1 MSSDP
6 RVISTND
13 WETSALRY
21 MKPRVNDLGGT
32 AVSVISG
39 QSGRSL
45 YLSTPG
51 MTTWGVSDYVDPKT
65 GESDG
70 KFTMNLA
77 FPTADYTNKNID
89 TFLKKVKEFENRIVN
104 DAVVHSEAWFG
115 EEKSREILKD
125 SFFPCL
131 KYPKDK
137 LTKKVDYNRPPQLKL
152 KVPYYGG
159 QWQNLEI
166 YDTKEKL
173 LFPSDNENDT
183 PIDLVPKKSKVACV
197 IQCGGVWITGRQW
210 GVTWKL
216 SQCVVKPPE
225 NTTIFG
231 KCNVQL
237 SLDELNSIE
246 TQQVDNTADE
256 EDSQASEKVVEDTVA
271 SDSDEEED
279 VPAPAPAPAPKKKV
293 VRKAA
298 PVEEETV
305 EELPAPKKKVV
316 RKKAVA
322 E

>member
-1 MSSDP
+1 ME
-6 RVISTND
+6 N
-13 WETSALRY
+13 
-21 MKPRVNDLGGT
+21 
-32 AVSVISG
+32 
-39 QSGRSL
+39 
-45 YLSTPG
+45 
-51 MTTWGVSDYVDPKT
+51 
-65 GESDG
+65 
-70 KFTMNLA
+70 
-77 FPTADYTNKNID
+77 FPSN
-89 TFLKKVKEFENRIVN
+89 
-104 DAVVHSEAWFG
+104 
-115 EEKSREILKD
+115 

-137 LTKKVDYNRPPQLKL
+137 LTKRVDYNRPPQLKL
-152 KVPYYGG
+152 KVPCYDG

-173 LFPSDNENDT
+173 LFPSENENDT

-197 IQCGGVWITGRQW
+197 IQCGGVWTTGRQW

-231 KCNVQL
+231 KCNVP
-237 SLDELNSIE
+237 SDDIDSIE
-246 TQQVDNTADE
+246 TQQVHNTASE
-256 EDSQASEKVVEDTVA
+256 EESQTSDNVVEDTVA
-271 SDSDEEED
+271 SDSDDEEEEA
-279 VPAPAPAPAPKKKV
+279 PAPAPAPAPKKKV